1 MQKLGLEQHSEVDK
15 ASFRGLI
22 AQEFVN
28 IVHSLEP
35 SGNMVIPFHI
45 KHIDYSQW
53 NTKSEDTKI
62 KLLGADDYLYLAN
75 FYKTIDEWNE
85 FMSSEQDP
93 TEIYSAV
100 TEVVISARKVF
111 TQLSWL
117 RTSSPAIDQVLV
129 RLEGRF
135 HFGSHIIEG

>member
-1 MQKLGLEQHSEVDK
+1 MR
-15 ASFRGLI
+15 ASSI
-22 AQEFVN
+22 
-28 IVHSLEP
+28 SL
-35 SGNMVIPFHI
+35 
-45 KHIDYSQW
+45 
-53 NTKSEDTKI
+53 DTKI